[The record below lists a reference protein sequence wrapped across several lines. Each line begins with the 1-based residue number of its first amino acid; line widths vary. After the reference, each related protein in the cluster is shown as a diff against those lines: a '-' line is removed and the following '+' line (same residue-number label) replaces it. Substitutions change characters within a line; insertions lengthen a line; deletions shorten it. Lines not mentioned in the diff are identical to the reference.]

1 MGIRVRLALFAVA
14 LSLCTMLGTASA
26 AVIYDIRMNQGGF
39 FGDLQFSEPTFLT
52 SLTTIVDFD
61 NNTLTSPE
69 GTPAVSAVI
78 SPVVGGEQCVVPPF
92 LSGSA
97 ACFGVLFAPGPVGPP
112 AALYGSLGD
121 MTSVGVY
128 GDPGAF
134 FLTIRRVPEPA
145 TLALLGLGLGA
156 IGLARRRARAIH

>member
-1 MGIRVRLALFAVA
+1 MW
-14 LSLCTMLGTASA
+14 GTASA
-26 AVIYDIRMNQGGF
+26 AVIYDIRMNRDGF

-78 SPVVGGEQCVVPPF
+78 SPVAGAEECVIPPF

-112 AALYGSLGD
+112 AALFGSLGD

-128 GDPGAF
+128 GDPGSF
-134 FLTIRRVPEPA
+134 FLTIRSVPEPA
-145 TLALLGLGLGA
+145 SLSLFFTALGVWFLMWS
-156 IGLARRRARAIH
+156 RRFR